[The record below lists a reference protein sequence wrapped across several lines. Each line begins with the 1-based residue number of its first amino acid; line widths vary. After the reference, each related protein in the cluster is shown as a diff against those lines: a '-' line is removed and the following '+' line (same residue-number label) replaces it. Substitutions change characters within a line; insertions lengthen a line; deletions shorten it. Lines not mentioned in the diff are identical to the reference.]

1 VFFVAREMRMLP
13 GEYVER
19 VTWREHLALLEYLR
33 RPSRD
38 HRYLAMIAYNV
49 IRPHLKEGSTVTV
62 EDFLLS
68 FSQEQGPGQ
77 PSERHQP
84 DDGLT
89 DDERLARAAYNSK
102 VRWGR
107 VMGRN
112 PDGSHFNRVQ
122 PVR

>member
-1 VFFVAREMRMLP
+1 VFFVARELRMLP

-19 VTWREHLALLEYLR
+19 VTWREHLALVEYHR

-38 HRYLAMIAYNV
+38 HRYMAMIAYNAV
-49 IRPHLKEGSTVTV
+49 KPHLKEGSDVTV

-68 FSQEQGPGQ
+68 FSQERDGGESPRPLSRSGPA
-77 PSERHQP
+77 

-89 DDERLARAAYNSK
+89 DEERLSRAAHNSK

-107 VMGRN
+107 VMGRR
-112 PDGSHFNRVQ
+112 PDGSPLKR
-122 PVR
+122 P